1 MALVKAYEL
10 KNGLTA
16 PNASHIITKVDT
28 VKRPSD
34 DIDPAGA
41 RPENAPDYAWKAGWY
56 GRIAVAI
63 YLDKAARDAGKPP
76 IAAIS
81 VNPTDAPSLFEGERS
96 TDQNLNFTINV
107 TSSDSILDQAYAH
120 LKTLSKWQ
128 GATEA

>member
-1 MALVKAYEL
+1 MALVKAFEL

-16 PNASHIITKVDT
+16 PNAYHIITKVDT
-28 VKRPSD
+28 VNRPSD

-63 YLDKAARDAGKPP
+63 YVDQAARNAGKPP

-81 VNPTDAPSLFEGERS
+81 VNPTDAPSLFEGERM
-96 TDQNLNFTINV
+96 TDQHLNFTIDVN
-107 TSSDSILDQAYAH
+107 SSASVLDQAYAH
-120 LKTLSKWQ
+120 LKTLSRWAD
-128 GATEA
+128 ATEA